1 MVKSS
6 KRGRV
11 RDKWKDK
18 KWIIVNAP
26 VAFGGNP
33 INYLPV
39 TDIDA
44 SNGRIIE
51 NTLYDIYKQ
60 DPTQHQIKVFL
71 QLDKVTTASS
81 STKFVGH
88 EYAKEYLRSLVR
100 RGSSMI
106 NFIKNYT
113 TIDGHTFRLSIIT
126 LSQRRMNTSSKHAI
140 RILVDKFL
148 TEKVSQLTVDQFIQ
162 EITVG
167 SLSKELLAEAK
178 KVGFIRHIGFKK
190 SRLVST
196 PESRS
201 IHDAKP
207 IDRTVISTS
216 SSESTN
222 NSVVASDNADQSPPP
237 VIESVAAAAS

>member
-39 TDIDA
+39 TDVDA

-51 NTLYDIYKQ
+51 NTLYDVYKQ

-88 EYAKEYLRSLVR
+88 EYAKEYLRSLIR

-106 NFIKNYT
+106 SFIKNYT

-126 LSQRRMNTSSKHAI
+126 LSQRRFNTSSKHEVRLLI
-140 RILVDKFL
+140 DKFL

-162 EITVG
+162 EITIG
-167 SLSKELLAEAK
+167 SLSKDLLAEAK

-207 IDRTVISTS
+207 IERTVTSTTT
-216 SSESTN
+216 SSESTT
-222 NSVVASDNADQSPPP
+222 SVIANDLNADQSP
-237 VIESVAAAAS
+237 VIESVAAAS

>member
-1 MVKSS
+1 MAKGA

-33 INYLPV
+33 INYLPI
-39 TDIDA
+39 TDIDN
-44 SNGRIIE
+44 SKGRIIE

-60 DPTQHQIKVFL
+60 DPNQHQIKVFL
-71 QLDKVTTASS
+71 QLDKLTTASA
-81 STKFVGH
+81 STIFVGH

-113 TIDGHTFRLSIIT
+113 TLDGFTFRLSIVT
-126 LSQRRMNTSSKHAI
+126 FTQRRVNTSAKHEI
-140 RILVDKFL
+140 RLLIDKML
-148 TEKVSQLTVDQFIQ
+148 TEKISQLNLDQFIQ
-162 EITVG
+162 EVTLG
-167 SLSKELLAEAK
+167 GLSKELLVESK
-178 KVGFIRHIGFKK
+178 RITFIRHLGIKK
-190 SRLVST
+190 SKLIST

-201 IHDAKP
+201 VFEAKQIETPSP
-207 IDRTVISTS
+207 IAV
-216 SSESTN
+216 
-222 NSVVASDNADQSPPP
+222 
-237 VIESVAAAAS
+237 